1 MWLNVLV
8 TAASRRVALV
18 QGFRKA
24 LQTMQVRGIVGVTDI
39 NPLSPALYFADR
51 AWHAPLATDPD
62 YVDRLLEIC
71 QEERIGLL
79 VPTID
84 DELPIVAASRDR
96 FDAIG
101 VKVACSSVRVA
112 EICGDKFATCA
123 YLRDRGISAARSFLP
138 DDLPSGMAD
147 PLFVKPR
154 FGRGSVHA
162 YSAHDRRQLDFF
174 LSYVEDPV
182 VQEYLDGPEYTIDV
196 LGDFSGRPLAVV
208 PRERVLIRSGVS
220 DRGRTVRDPKLIDL
234 ALECARVLPFIG
246 AANIQCRV
254 VDGAPVVFEINPRFS
269 GGIQLTIA
277 AGADFPRL
285 LLALA
290 LEREVAPIVGRFQD
304 DLWMTSYES
313 SVMLRTAQIKTLQS
327 QPGLDTS
334 LEAFGEV
341 A

>member
-24 LQTMQVRGIVGVTDI
+24 MQAMRIRGTVGVTDI

-51 AWHAPLATDPD
+51 VWSAPLATDPD
-62 YVDRLLEIC
+62 YIDRLLEIC
-71 QEERIGLL
+71 ETERIGLL

-84 DELPIVAASRDR
+84 DELALVAEARDR

-112 EICGDKFATCA
+112 EICNDKFAACE
-123 YLRDRGISAARSFLP
+123 YLRSRGIAAARSVLP
-138 DDLPSGMAD
+138 ADLAAD
-147 PLFVKPR
+147 VPLPLFVKPR
-154 FGRGSVHA
+154 YGRGSVHA
-162 YSAHDRRQLDFF
+162 FAARTRRELDFF
-174 LSYVEDPV
+174 LGYIDDPV
-182 VQEYLDGPEYTIDV
+182 VQEFLDGPEYTIDV

-208 PRERVLIRSGVS
+208 PRERLVIRAGVS
-220 DRGRTVRDPKLIDL
+220 DRGRTVRDPRLIELGL
-234 ALECARVLPFIG
+234 ACARVLPFIG
-246 AANIQCRV
+246 AANIQCRI
-254 VDGAPVVFEINPRFS
+254 VDGHPVVFEINPRFS

-285 LLALA
+285 LTSLALGQ
-290 LEREVAPIVGRFQD
+290 EVAPIVGRFQH

-313 SVMLRTAQIKTLQS
+313 SVMLRDAQIKALRA
-327 QPGLDTS
+327 PGL
-334 LEAFGEV
+334 EAYGEV